1 MCMHMCAGAYMRV
14 AANEQVNSP
23 TIVVSLIV
31 FLIYIA
37 VAKYT
42 LCDVMCMCCLHM
54 LARCSGQSLAVYVPG
69 FACMYL
75 QLPASAGPHGCYM
88 AGLVCGSR
96 IVLAC
101 ALLFVFCNN
110 STNSMISRCTRVR

>member
-1 MCMHMCAGAYMRV
+1 MRV

-54 LARCSGQSLAVYVPG
+54 LARCSGQPLAAYVPG
-69 FACMYL
+69 FAVYACNCL
-75 QLPASAGPHGCYM
+75 HRLALTAAIWPAWCA
-88 AGLVCGSR
+88 ALGLSWHVLYCSYFVS
-96 IVLAC
+96 IVRTA
-101 ALLFVFCNN
+101 
-110 STNSMISRCTRVR
+110 